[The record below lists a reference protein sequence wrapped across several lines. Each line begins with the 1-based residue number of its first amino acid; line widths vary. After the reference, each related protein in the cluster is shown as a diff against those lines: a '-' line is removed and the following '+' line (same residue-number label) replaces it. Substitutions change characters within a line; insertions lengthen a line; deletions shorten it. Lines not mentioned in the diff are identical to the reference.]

1 MSFLNEFNDSVYE
14 PWHIEYVAYEAI
26 CEGLEENC
34 VVGKWTSQDEKDFE
48 AAIRLEAGK
57 VDLFINRKQR
67 EIESRI
73 VYCERTLSQQKNLS
87 KSARDSTDEAL
98 TDILA
103 DLNELARFTR
113 INFKAIERLIAKHD
127 ELLHTDRRS
136 LFVDICRTRPLDNQ
150 RFDNTLIRLSS
161 LLDICRNRLDTSSTQ
176 PKNTHADKRSFTAR
190 YWVHPDNVTEV
201 KAIMLFNL
209 PMQAKKPAN
218 GSTSNDGSTSLV
230 YFDNDQF
237 SLYSERLQCDDGA
250 EIIKCGWLGSLES
263 SDKVFI
269 ERKKFVKTNQGGTSF
284 QDHLNFEPSRVADFI
299 AQRYPAEEYAKY
311 LKSNSRCDQAYVN
324 MCYTTAK
331 SIQQS
336 ISIKHLKPK
345 LRVYFN
351 RLRFKAPQDHN
362 LSVTLDSDVALIR
375 EDRGK
380 KDPEGWCRTDVKEDY
395 PFKKLHSEEVCLFPY
410 SVLEVNVLDGQVPVW
425 LSRLLESKLVY
436 GVPRF
441 STFLHGVAQFWRPM
455 LPLLPWWLPRM
466 EIDIRKGQRTEV
478 KSSAFSGLT
487 RSKSLRPLIDG
498 QYRLGYLESQL
509 GKKEDR
515 HRHSINKGRE
525 NIDSQRADSIHNEV
539 ERASTQHSH
548 LSLQRTRSSVSATS
562 RTKLRARHVESDSGQ
577 QNNKNSNFLQ
587 SYYDGRNNQS
597 QAYRLQNAETVEEND
612 ATRQAAIIEMEA
624 DAGKKEKGKKPKP
637 RSHTMEP
644 KQFFANERTF
654 INWLQF
660 SAIILTA
667 ALTLLNF
674 GDRITTITGATF
686 FGVSLVI
693 ALYAFFRYRYRAY
706 QMSTRPD
713 IRYDDLYGPIG
724 LCVLLVGAMILNF
737 VLRFM
742 HPSPTDT
749 YLGIS
754 NTTDQQP
761 NNQTSG

>member
-1 MSFLNEFNDSVYE
+1 MSFINEFNDSVYE
-14 PWHIEYVAYEAI
+14 PWHIEYVAYETI
-26 CEGLEENC
+26 YEGLEENC
-34 VVGKWTSQDEKDFE
+34 VTGKWTSQDEKDFE

-73 VYCERTLSQQKNLS
+73 VYCERTLFQQKNLS
-87 KSARDSTDEAL
+87 ESARESTDDAL

-113 INFKAIERLIAKHD
+113 INFKAIQRLIEKHD
-127 ELLHTDRRS
+127 ELLHTDRQS

-161 LLDICRNRLDTSSTQ
+161 LLDICRNRLNTSSTQ
-176 PKNTHADKRSFTAR
+176 SKEIHTDKRSFTAR
-190 YWVHPDNVTEV
+190 YWVHQDNLTEV

-209 PMQAKKPAN
+209 PMQAKKLATEN
-218 GSTSNDGSTSLV
+218 IRNDYSTSIV
-230 YFDNDQF
+230 YLDNDKF
-237 SLYSERLQCDDGA
+237 SLYSEKLQCDNGA
-250 EIIKCGWLGSLES
+250 EIIKCSWHGSLES
-263 SDKVFI
+263 AEKVSI
-269 ERKKFVKTNQGGTSF
+269 ARKKFVKTDQGGTSF
-284 QDHLNFEPSRVADFI
+284 QDRIILEPSRVADFI
-299 AQRYPAEEYAKY
+299 AQRFPAEEYAND
-311 LKSNSRCDQAYVN
+311 LKSNDRCDQAYVN
-324 MCYTTAK
+324 QCYTIAK
-331 SIQQS
+331 SLQQS
-336 ISIKHLKPK
+336 ISKKHLKPK

-351 RLRFKAPQDHN
+351 RLRFEAPQDRN

-380 KDPEGWCRTDVKEDY
+380 KDPEDWCRADVKVDY
-395 PFKKLHSEEVCLFPY
+395 PFKKLHQDEVCLFPH
-410 SVLEVNVLDGQVPVW
+410 SVLEVNVLDGQVPLW

-441 STFLHGVAQFWRPM
+441 STYLHGVSQFWRPM

-466 EIDIRKGQRTEV
+466 EVDIRKGQRTEV
-478 KSSAFSGLT
+478 QNTAFSGLT

-509 GKKEDR
+509 GDR
-515 HRHSINKGRE
+515 HRRSINKGRE
-525 NIDSQRADSIHNEV
+525 NIDTRRADDEV
-539 ERASTQHSH
+539 EKASTQHSN

-562 RTKLRARHVESDSGQ
+562 KTKLRARHVDTDSGHS
-577 QNNKNSNFLQ
+577 NNRNSKFLQ

-597 QAYRLQNAETVEEND
+597 QAYRLQNADTVGEND
-612 ATRQAAIIEMEA
+612 ATRQAAIIEMEE
-624 DAGKKEKGKKPKP
+624 DVGNKGKGKKPKP
-637 RSHTMEP
+637 RTHTMEP

-724 LCVLLVGAMILNF
+724 LVVLLVGAMILNF
-737 VLRFM
+737 VLRFV
-742 HPSPTDT
+742 HPSPTDS
-749 YLGIS
+749 YLGIN

-761 NNQTSG
+761 NNQTSV